1 MFIWKLFSHKNKS
14 AQNVPKSLIQKFVG
28 INNIPQFFS
37 LNAGKKLFFRSA
49 LINRGNK
56 IIFEQRK
63 SALIIRGK
71 LINIHKIRGI
81 FDKIFSFKN
90 MLNICKPYFL
100 EVPFSF
106 FCFVFNLVFSLL
118 FALFHTLFNKDK

>member
-1 MFIWKLFSHKNKS
+1 MFIWKLFCHKNKP
-14 AQNVPKSLIQKFVG
+14 AQNVPKSLLQKFIG

-37 LNAGKKLFFRSA
+37 LNAGKKRFFRSM

-56 IIFEQRK
+56 IIFQQCN

-71 LINIHKIRGI
+71 SVNMHKIRGI
-81 FDKIFSFKN
+81 FDKIFSFK
-90 MLNICKPYFL
+90 KSFPYFL

-106 FCFVFNLVFSLL
+106 FCFVFNLLLSLW